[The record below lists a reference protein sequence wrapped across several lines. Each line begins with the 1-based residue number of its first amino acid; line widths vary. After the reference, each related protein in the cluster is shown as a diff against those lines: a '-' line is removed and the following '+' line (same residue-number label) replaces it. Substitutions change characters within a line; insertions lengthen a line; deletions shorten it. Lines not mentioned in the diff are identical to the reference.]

1 MLTWPSC
8 KRIKLYN
15 LILASMQPPIY
26 TCMII
31 DDDPGC
37 HQDREF
43 HLSPMPDLTLLANCY
58 PPVDGIEKSR
68 SLKPDIVFLDY
79 NMPYMTGL
87 QMLAALHEADI
98 KVGLI
103 TADNRYTMDLSD
115 PQIKASA
122 FKPLSPRNFI
132 TLVRKI
138 LIS

>member
-1 MLTWPSC
+1 MTYLPLTLLP
-8 KRIKLYN
+8 
-15 LILASMQPPIY
+15 MQTPIY
-26 TCMII
+26 TCIII

-37 HQDREF
+37 HQDLEF
-43 HLSPMPDLTLLANCY
+43 HLSTMPDLTLLANCY
-58 PPVDGIEKSR
+58 SPVDGIQKIR

-87 QMLAALHEADI
+87 QMLAALPEADV

-103 TADNRYTMDLSD
+103 TADNLYTMDLSD
-115 PQIKASA
+115 PRIKASA
-122 FKPLSPRNFI
+122 FKPLSARNFI